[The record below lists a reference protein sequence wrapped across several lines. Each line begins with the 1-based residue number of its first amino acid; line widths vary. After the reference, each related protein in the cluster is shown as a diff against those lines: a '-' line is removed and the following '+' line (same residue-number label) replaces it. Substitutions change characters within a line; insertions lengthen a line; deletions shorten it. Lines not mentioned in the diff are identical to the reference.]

1 MKSFN
6 ITCTAFQ
13 LPYILQE
20 MEKADRAG
28 LAFGGQVD
36 TEPQFIGTDSEWDK
50 YNDELDIVDEQAAN
64 DVKS

>member
-1 MKSFN
+1 MQSFK
-6 ITCTAFQ
+6 IKCTALQ
-13 LPYILQE
+13 LPSILQK

-36 TEPQFIGTDSEWDK
+36 TEPQFIGTDAEWDK

-64 DVKS
+64 DITL

>member
-1 MKSFN
+1 MKSFS
-6 ITCTAFQ
+6 IKCTAFQ

-28 LAFGGQVD
+28 LTFGGQVD
-36 TEPQFIGTDSEWDK
+36 TEPQFIGTDAEWDK

-64 DVKS
+64 DLKS

>member
-1 MKSFN
+1 MPSFS
-6 ITCTAFQ
+6 IKCTAFQ

-36 TEPQFIGTDSEWDK
+36 TEPQFIGTDAEWNR

-64 DVKS
+64 DVNL